1 MLKNLLKIK
10 NTPSPNDCN
19 QSQSIQNIQ
28 QEFSDFLYQ
37 HQVNSFQTR
46 NIKVFQTDPDSNLN
60 TVQLESNHD
69 LDQDQLKSFSTRLQN
84 QFENFHQHHFDNILD
99 QQALV
104 CEIAQITRN
113 RLDLFFITLQM
124 QYRVSDNLP
133 FLKIIIDSLPSSTHL
148 QLFQMLIDLANSHIK
163 LQTFAHVMQKHNLQT
178 EEVYNLHY
186 VISNLNPDLLSLVGH
201 NPLIF
206 KLGHSQLI
214 HFVRLLNNDFW
225 IAQSLLMFSS
235 KLRDCPDSFQAYIKL
250 VSNPYN
256 RHPLS
261 IKFINQVFSS
271 IQKPFANTRLISD
284 IISQQQHIDLTYY
297 LSYFNRYSE
306 SQVTRFRHFL
316 SKLNIM
322 QRFQLECKLIFRQ
335 PNSINQILDAQI

>member
-10 NTPSPNDCN
+10 NQPSSNDCN
-19 QSQSIQNIQ
+19 QSQSIQKLE
-28 QEFSDFLYQ
+28 QEFSDFLY
-37 HQVNSFQTR
+37 HNQVNTFQTR
-46 NIKVFQTDPDSNLN
+46 NIRVFQRDQDSNLN
-60 TVQLESNHD
+60 TVKLTSDHD
-69 LDQDQLKSFSTRLQN
+69 LDQDTLLGFSTRIQS
-84 QFENFHQHHFDNILD
+84 QFENFHQQHFDKNID

-104 CEIAQITRN
+104 LEIAQITRN

-124 QYRVSDNLP
+124 HYRVSENLP
-133 FLKIIIDSLPSSTHL
+133 FLKTIIESLPICTHL
-148 QLFQMLIDLANSHIK
+148 QLFQMLVDLANSHIK
-163 LQTFAHVMQKHNLQT
+163 LQTFAQVTQAYNLQT
-178 EEVYNLHY
+178 EEVYSLHY
-186 VISNLNPDLLSLVGH
+186 IISNLNPDLLDLVGH

-214 HFVRLLNNDFW
+214 HFVRLLNSDFW
-225 IAQSLLMFSS
+225 MARSLLQFSN
-235 KLRDCPDSFQAYIKL
+235 KLRECPDSFLAYIKL
-250 VSNPYN
+250 ISNPYN

-271 IQKPFANTRLISD
+271 IQKPFANTGLISD

-306 SQVTRFRHFL
+306 SQVSRFRNFL
-316 SKLNIM
+316 SKLNLV